1 MDLLWIQANKMG
13 VRKDEMMLSKE
24 QRKTVVLFVY
34 PAVLFVCPIIC
45 SLNPKLGSSNSSS
58 SSGIKDRLCVNVLFY
73 SFYSR
78 CNL

>member
-34 PAVLFVCPIIC
+34 PAV
-45 SLNPKLGSSNSSS
+45 
-58 SSGIKDRLCVNVLFY
+58 
-73 SFYSR
+73 
-78 CNL
+78 